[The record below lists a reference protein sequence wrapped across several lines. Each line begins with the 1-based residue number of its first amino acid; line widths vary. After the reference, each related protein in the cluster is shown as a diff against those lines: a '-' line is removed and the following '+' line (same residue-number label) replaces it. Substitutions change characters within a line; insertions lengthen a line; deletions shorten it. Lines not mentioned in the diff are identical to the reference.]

1 MQCQSIAETLRV
13 HSSRTSSDNMFSRAI
28 WKLEVPK
35 DRLVSLIDRM
45 DADEDGYISFRE
57 VIDLLRDY
65 AVKLKRSMR
74 CAKKRR

>member
-1 MQCQSIAETLRV
+1 
-13 HSSRTSSDNMFSRAI
+13 MFFFFKGI

-45 DADEDGYISFRE
+45 DADEDGYVSFQE
-57 VIDLLRDY
+57 VRDLLQEY

-74 CAKKRR
+74 CAKKRK